1 MRQIY
6 FRVALVLILTL
17 VAVEAS
23 AQRIESMRNSLAER
37 TMNGTLVRVEEDAS
51 TAQAVKAVESKALPK
66 QVNGYRVVIY
76 SDNGQYAGDKAKNV
90 HTMFRNTYPH
100 INAYLVYESPYFKV
114 SVGDCLTMEE
124 AQILMAELSA
134 AYPKAYPKRE
144 VIELTELQRVRAKGN
159 IAADSTSL
167 ATGAEAVAEYS
178 QH

>member
-1 MRQIY
+1 MLLTR
-6 FRVALVLILTL
+6 FRIILTL
-17 VAVEAS
+17 IATLVCTETYAQNIEAMRSNLSSRAIDGSHVRVTEDGSSKEAIAAVEQ
-23 AQRIESMRNSLAER
+23 QR
-37 TMNGTLVRVEEDAS
+37 RVS
-51 TAQAVKAVESKALPK
+51 
-66 QVNGYRVVIY
+66 QVSGFRIVIF
-76 SDNGQYAGDKAKNV
+76 SDNGQYAGDTAKEVLND
-90 HTMFRNTYPH
+90 FRSSFPH

-124 AQILMAELSA
+124 AQILMAELSS